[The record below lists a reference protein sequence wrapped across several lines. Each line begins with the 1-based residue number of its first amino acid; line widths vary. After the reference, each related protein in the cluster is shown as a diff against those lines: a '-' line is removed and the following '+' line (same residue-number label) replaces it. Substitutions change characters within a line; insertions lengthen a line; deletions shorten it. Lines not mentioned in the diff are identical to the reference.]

1 MRALRIILALVVL
14 GLWLGCSGEKP
25 NASGSKE
32 IVISSP
38 LKDYGLGANISS
50 IILAISGDGFESF
63 TRELE
68 ITDGEATGVVD
79 VPLGEHRT
87 FEMTAFDAE
96 DVALYRGSTSADV
109 FAGSVTEVIIHMSP
123 LVPMIRVS
131 PMFTTT
137 DISSPQSVRIYVHNV
152 DSLFG
157 VSLRLE
163 YDTSVVT
170 FASASAGS
178 LFDGEDPIFFTLARP
193 GYLAIAYTLKGNQS
207 PQGVSDDGSVAII
220 QFTPR
225 AAGRSYLRIPALTA
239 SLVDWQGNALPRSG
253 NLYIEEGEFEVEAP

>member
-1 MRALRIILALVVL
+1 MRAVRLILILVIS
-14 GLWLGCSGEKP
+14 GLWLGCSTDAP
-25 NASGSKE
+25 NSSGSKE
-32 IVISSP
+32 IVISSL
-38 LKDYGLGANISS
+38 LKDYGLGANIAS
-50 IILAISGDGFESF
+50 IVLTVSGEGFESF
-63 TRELE
+63 SREMA
-68 ITDGEATGVVD
+68 IVDGEATSVID
-79 VPLGEHRT
+79 VPLGEDRT
-87 FEMTAFDAE
+87 FAMTALDAE
-96 DVALYRGSTSADV
+96 DVGLYSGSTVADV
-109 FAGSVTEVIIHMSP
+109 FAGSATEVIIKMNP

-137 DISSPQSVRIYVHNV
+137 DVSSPQTIRIYVHNV

-178 LFDGEDPIFFTLARP
+178 LFSGQDPIFFTLNRP
-193 GYLAIAYTLKGNQS
+193 GYLAIAYSLKGNQS
-207 PQGVSDDGSVAII
+207 PQGVSEDGTVAVI

-239 SLVDWQGNALPRSG
+239 SLVDWQGQALPRSG